1 MGRKRFRF
9 LFIIRRLADKARDYS
24 TDIDEAIDEAIEQI
38 KKLRDE
44 R

>member
-24 TDIDEAIDEAIEQI
+24 TDIDEAINEALEEIQ
-38 KKLRDE
+38 KLKNE
-44 R
+44 P